1 MYNCPNGYE
10 QYVALFNKSLSKREL
25 IRYFVGQDKTHR
37 LTSRDSL
44 MSDISDSEFI
54 FEYCLYPSFLQGK
67 TEIKEL
73 VQEALLEMSVS
84 NDPIQVYQALLFLN
98 SQKLMLRYYETV
110 PFTVDQEPIL
120 TNIKVALS
128 NEDLKNKM
136 KTYQIGEFACYQDSM
151 FDMLE
156 RVLLTF

>member
-1 MYNCPNGYE
+1 
-10 QYVALFNKSLSKREL
+10 
-25 IRYFVGQDKTHR
+25 
-37 LTSRDSL
+37 
-44 MSDISDSEFI
+44 
-54 FEYCLYPSFLQGK
+54 
-67 TEIKEL
+67 
-73 VQEALLEMSVS
+73 
-84 NDPIQVYQALLFLN
+84 
-98 SQKLMLRYYETV
+98 V